1 MSTVQWK
8 RTDDQIPLYLR
19 ILYSDDTR
27 SPLGCACKSRK
38 DPHVLVRQPL
48 AVRLDCRI
56 ELAIPLAG
64 RPRHQQRTGPRE
76 HGADP
81 ARAVLAQRAEA
92 AASRRRI
99 FKARPRQRTTGRS
112 HQVDPV
118 PGDRPTSFRPDRRRG
133 RRLADHSF
141 EPEEPARDRGAL
153 RGNASLAEGSLKERS
168 ISDTNF
174 DDPRFTRLRR
184 LSTSIG

>member
-8 RTDDQIPLYLR
+8 RTDDQIPFYLR

-38 DPHVLVRQPL
+38 DPDVLVRQPP
-48 AVRLDCRI
+48 AVRLDRRI
-56 ELAIPLAG
+56 ELAVPLAG

-92 AASRRRI
+92 LLRAEGFSRLVLDNEQQGDLI
-99 FKARPRQRTTGRS
+99 KLILSQEI
-112 HQVDPV
+112 
-118 PGDRPTSFRPDRRRG
+118 DRPASALIEDV
-133 RRLADHSF
+133 ADGW
-141 EPEEPARDRGAL
+141 PIIL
-153 RGNASLAEGSLKERS
+153 
-168 ISDTNF
+168 
-174 DDPRFTRLRR
+174 
-184 LSTSIG
+184 